1 MVDTIGE
8 DTEIIEPEV
17 EKGWWGWFKIIAAS
31 IFALY
36 HLLYT
41 SDLLTLYTPIVI
53 PPAMHLGV
61 HLACILFFTFLL
73 VRAKKGVK
81 MDKPPIYDVVLA
93 FVALAIPLY
102 YAFLF
107 EEILQ
112 KTSEGIL
119 LYYVFGW
126 VLSFLLLEG
135 ARRLLGIPFTCVIA
149 FFLFYPLFSAYMP
162 GVLYHPGHSWVRV
175 GELLFISPSCI
186 MGFILN
192 ISATIIVVFLLFSQL
207 LLHSGAGRFFINL
220 AYYSAFGAVRGGPAK
235 MAVIASGFFG
245 TLSGSPAGNVAA
257 TGTFTIPL
265 MKKTGYQPHYAGAVE
280 AVASLGG
287 MLMPPV
293 MGALIFIL
301 ANFIQMPYIEVCKR
315 AAIPAVLYY
324 LALFI
329 MVDQE
334 AVRLGLRGLARET
347 LPSLWNTLKRGWW
360 YLVPLIVLVYLLA
373 GFHYTPQKSALWA
386 LVSLLVLAMFRK
398 ETRLG
403 PMKLGLASKQTLEAM
418 LMVGVA
424 MACAG
429 IIIGSVSLTGV
440 AVNIAS
446 GLVEIS
452 GGNLGILLV
461 LTAVVSFIMGLGIGA
476 TGCYVFL
483 AVMVVPA
490 LVMTGVP
497 AFAAHLFVFYWSLV
511 SFITPPVAVLAFI
524 AAGFAECPPF
534 KVGLQA
540 TRLGLLAYVLPFAF
554 VIKPALVFF
563 GTPIEIVVAVV
574 CVVIGTAGLSFGVGG
589 HFIGKI
595 NWPQRVLFLAGSMLL
610 IFSHSTMLI
619 GSGAVV
625 LGVAI
630 FCQWLK
636 MRLAPS

>member
-8 DTEIIEPEV
+8 DAGKV
-17 EKGWWGWFKIIAAS
+17 ESELVKGWWGWFKIIAAS

-36 HLLYT
+36 HLLYI
-41 SDLLTLYTPIVI
+41 SDSLTLYTPVVI
-53 PPAMHLGV
+53 PPAMHLGI

-73 VRAKKGVK
+73 VPAKKGAK
-81 MDKPPIYDVVLA
+81 TNKPPIYDVVLA
-93 FVALAIPLY
+93 LAALVIPLY

-107 EEILQ
+107 QEILL
-112 KTSEGIL
+112 TTGEGIL
-119 LYYVFGW
+119 LYAVFGW
-126 VLSFLLLEG
+126 ALSLLLLEA
-135 ARRLLGIPFTCVIA
+135 ARRLLGITFFCVIA
-149 FFLFYPLFSAYMP
+149 FFLFYPLFSAYLP
-162 GVLYHPGHSWVRV
+162 GILFHPGHSWIRV
-175 GELLFISPSCI
+175 GELLFISPSGI
-186 MGFILN
+186 MSFILT
-192 ISATIIVVFLLFSQL
+192 ISATIIVVFLLFSQF
-207 LLHSGAGRFFINL
+207 LLHSGSGKFFIDL
-220 AYYSAFGAVRGGPAK
+220 AYSAFGAFRGGPAK

-280 AVASLGG
+280 SVASLGG

-293 MGALIFIL
+293 MGASIFIL
-301 ANFIQMPYIEVCKR
+301 ASFIQMPYIEVCTR
-315 AAIPAVLYY
+315 AAIPAILYY
-324 LALFI
+324 LALFV

-334 AVRLGLRGLARET
+334 AVRLGLRGFTRET
-347 LPSLWNTLKRGWW
+347 LPSLWKTLKRGWW
-360 YLVPLIVLVYLLA
+360 YAVPLIVLVYLLA
-373 GFHYTPQKSALWA
+373 GLHYSPQKSALWA
-386 LVSLLVLAMFRK
+386 LVILIVLAMFRK

-429 IIIGSVSLTGV
+429 IIVGSVSLTGV

-446 GLVEIS
+446 ELVAVS

-461 LTAVVSFIMGLGIGA
+461 LTAVVSFIMGMGIGP

-490 LVMTGVP
+490 LVMSGVP

-511 SFITPPVAVLAFI
+511 SFITPPVAVLAFV
-524 AAGFAECPPF
+524 AAGFAGCPPF

-563 GTPIEIVVAVV
+563 GTPIEIVVAVA
-574 CVVIGTAGLSFGVGG
+574 CAAIGTVGLSFGVGG
-589 HFIGKI
+589 HFLGKL
-595 NWPQRVLFLAGSMLL
+595 NWPQRLMSIAGSALL
-610 IFSHSTMLI
+610 IFSHSDMLI
-619 GSGAVV
+619 GSGAAI
-625 LGVAI
+625 LGIAI
-630 FCQWLK
+630 LWQWLRT
-636 MRLAPS
+636 RLATS